1 MCIRDRALDNVSSL
15 VDTNGKLFIA
25 IYNDQGGQ
33 SKRWKTLKRIYNKLP
48 AFLQLPYTILT
59 IGPREARFFL
69 IQLLRG
75 TPGNYIDNIKNYA
88 SHSLRGMNYWH
99 DIVDWI
105 GGYPFEVA
113 KPEELFDFYS
123 KKGFILIVL
132 RTRGGSSGCNEFVFH
147 RSQE

>member
-1 MCIRDRALDNVSSL
+1 MWEALDNVSNL

-59 IGPREARFFL
+59 MGPREARFFL

-105 GGYPFEVA
+105 GGYPF
-113 KPEELFDFYS
+113 
-123 KKGFILIVL
+123 
-132 RTRGGSSGCNEFVFH
+132 
-147 RSQE
+147 